1 MPPSPFSLNDLE
13 SLAERGVSEDEAR
26 RQVEMLC
33 RPPRY
38 ARLVRP
44 CMVGDGIVRPDPAE
58 IPALH
63 ELQAEAARAGRFRT
77 FIPASGA
84 ATRMFRDLMHF
95 QRGPGRGRSWDE
107 IVGAAEEGESRARVL
122 VRFME
127 ALDRFPFAGT
137 LRRTLRGG
145 GRDPDRLVEA
155 RSYGEILD
163 GLLDAAGMDYDA
175 LPKGLLEFHA
185 YPGGSRTPFEEHLAE
200 AAAYV
205 RDAEG
210 ITRLHFTVSPEHLR
224 LFEALLD
231 RVRVEYERRCG
242 TRFEVGFSMQKPS
255 TDTLAVDLEN
265 RPLRDGSGRLL
276 FRPGGH
282 GALIENVNDLR
293 GDLVHIRNIDNIQP
307 EHRRDVVVQWK
318 RILGGYLARLQRE
331 VHERLRRLRAPEVR
345 ERLLDE
351 TALFARSRLQVELD
365 GHLDPLSLPARRAWL
380 IGRLDRPLR
389 VCGVVPNRGEPG
401 GGPFWVRATDGS
413 VGLQIVEG
421 AQIAPRDEQQQAI
434 LRRSTHFNP
443 VDIVCALRDPDG
455 RPYDLERFID
465 PDAAIVTEKST
476 DGRKLKALERP
487 GLWNGAMAGWNTV
500 FVEVPLETFAPVKSV
515 LDLLREEHQPE
526 G

>member
-1 MPPSPFSLNDLE
+1 MPSPAFSSRDLE
-13 SLAERGVSEDEAR
+13 QLAERGVSVEEAR
-26 RQVEMLC
+26 RQVELLR
-33 RPPRY
+33 RPPGY

-44 CMVGDGIVRPDPAE
+44 CAVGDGIVRPDPADFSG
-58 IPALH
+58 LH
-63 ELQAEAARAGRFRT
+63 ECHAEAARTGRFRT

-84 ATRMFRDLMHF
+84 ATRMFRDLLYF
-95 QRGPGRGRSWDE
+95 QRGPGRGQGWAE
-107 IVGAAEEGESRARVL
+107 IVRAAEGGDSRTRAL
-122 VRFME
+122 VRFVE
-127 ALDRFPFAGT
+127 ALDRFPFAGD
-137 LRRTLRGG
+137 LRRTLRSRGENL
-145 GRDPDRLVEA
+145 DRLRA
-155 RSYGEILD
+155 TRAYGEILD

-200 AAAYV
+200 ACAYV

-210 ITRLHFTVSPEHLR
+210 TTRLHFTVSAEHLR
-224 LFEALLD
+224 LFTGFME
-231 RVRVEYERRCG
+231 RVVPEYERRYG
-242 TRFEVGFSMQKPS
+242 TRFEIGFSVQKRS
-255 TDTLAVDLEN
+255 TDTLAVDPEN
-265 RPLRDGSGRLL
+265 RPLRDERGSLL

-282 GALIENVNDLR
+282 GALIENVNDLQ
-293 GDLVHIRNIDNIQP
+293 GDLVYIRNVDNIQP
-307 EHRRDVVVQWK
+307 EHRRAVVVQWK
-318 RILGGYLARLQRE
+318 KTLGGYLARLQRE
-331 VHERLRRLRAPEVR
+331 VHERLRRLREPEAR

-351 TALFARSRLQVELD
+351 TAGFAASRLQVELN

-380 IGRLDRPLR
+380 ISRLDRPLR

-401 GGPFWVRATDGS
+401 GGPFWVRGGDGS

-421 AQIAPRDEQQQAI
+421 AQIDPRDEGQQEI
-434 LRRSTHFNP
+434 VRRSTHFNP

-455 RPYDLERFID
+455 RPYDLKRFVD
-465 PDAAIVTEKST
+465 PDAAIVTEKSS
-476 DGRKLKALERP
+476 DGRRLKALERP